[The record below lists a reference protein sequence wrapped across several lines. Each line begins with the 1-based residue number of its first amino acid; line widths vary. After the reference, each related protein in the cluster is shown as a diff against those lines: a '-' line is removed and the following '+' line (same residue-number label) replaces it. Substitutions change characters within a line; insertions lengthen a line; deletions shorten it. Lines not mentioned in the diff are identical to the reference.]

1 LVQVPHTC
9 VCGMLNGAANVMYFM
24 SLKSQGLSSD
34 HSRAVNTPSVGN
46 RSLTTRLLAAVSG
59 LSSSRRPNPLA
70 LRCCLPFTMPT
81 TPALPAVPSLSRSE
95 DVEELFAAVLMTEL
109 KDFLIYS
116 GRSLV
121 IPSAISVA
129 RALNADAVNAAAP
142 TEVYVRI
149 ARSPDQRARQVRGD
163 CERPVQGGGAV
174 DGGTR
179 QAPSTARSATTWGV
193 ALPRRTGGVLQP
205 LPVEDVVAM
214 LNEHAIV
221 TPSQEASSPPPSPPF
236 FFASLQRTVSSGPT
250 EGVSTNRTTSSEVL
264 SPPQVAFLRAIHE
277 HVRGI
282 MDKLASRFILLKGI
296 TLVMAPD
303 AETVK
308 TAALAQIYVRR
319 MVQVGVPGLG
329 LIEPLTWALGDPD
342 NMIPSTLPPP
352 RIVFQECEWRSMAR
366 SQTSTSVLQ

>member
-1 LVQVPHTC
+1 
-9 VCGMLNGAANVMYFM
+9 
-24 SLKSQGLSSD
+24 
-34 HSRAVNTPSVGN
+34 
-46 RSLTTRLLAAVSG
+46 
-59 LSSSRRPNPLA
+59 
-70 LRCCLPFTMPT
+70 MPT

-95 DVEELFAAVLMTEL
+95 NVEELFAAVLMMEL

-179 QAPSTARSATTWGV
+179 QAPTRTARSATTWGV

-205 LPVEDVVAM
+205 LPIEDVVAM

-221 TPSQEASSPPPSPPF
+221 TPSQVASSPPPSPPF
-236 FFASLQRTVSSGPT
+236 FFASLQRTVSTGAT
-250 EGVSTNRTTSSEVL
+250 DGVSANRTTSSEVL
-264 SPPQVAFLRAIHE
+264 SQPQVAFLRAIHE

-282 MDKLASRFILLKGI
+282 TDKLASRFILLKGI

-366 SQTSTSVLQ
+366 SQTSTSVQQ